1 MNGVCVMF
9 KGYID
14 VQRLDGAGY
23 LEYDEDNSKVQIFEI
38 SQKYIIYLQ
47 NYIYKYF
54 QSFIMIKCVKCPIQ
68 CYWLELVLSIY
79 IENYKTDGKIA
90 VVIYYIYI

>member
-23 LEYDEDNSKVQIFEI
+23 LEYDEDNSKVA
-38 SQKYIIYLQ
+38 
-47 NYIYKYF
+47 NYH
-54 QSFIMIKCVKCPIQ
+54 MI
-68 CYWLELVLSIY
+68 LS
-79 IENYKTDGKIA
+79 
-90 VVIYYIYI
+90 

>member
-23 LEYDEDNSKVQIFEI
+23 LEYDDDNSKVEKLLESCHRKQIGA
-38 SQKYIIYLQ
+38 L
-47 NYIYKYF
+47 N
-54 QSFIMIKCVKCPIQ
+54 
-68 CYWLELVLSIY
+68 
-79 IENYKTDGKIA
+79 
-90 VVIYYIYI
+90 

>member
-54 QSFIMIKCVKCPIQ
+54 
-68 CYWLELVLSIY
+68 
-79 IENYKTDGKIA
+79 
-90 VVIYYIYI
+90 